1 MPVLETVK
9 WTPDR
14 RLLFKKWFHSE
25 LRNTQ
30 GDRATKET
38 AWQDAIKQWR
48 ARMPE
53 GVKEFPWEG
62 ASNLIFPITAMH
74 ADPVYADMMQT
85 FHAAEFWNVIANRPD
100 RVGSANS
107 MREALK
113 AIDRDFLKMRTVNR
127 RNFLWNTVLGTAIY
141 KTHYKYEARHTR
153 GYNEAGEIAN
163 VVKTISQPKIDWV
176 PLNDFYIPADAW
188 DIDPD
193 APVGGARWVAQQ
205 FRMTL
210 GQLNQKAE
218 ERNLLVEPA
227 WDKSAVKEV
236 SAFIEELG
244 TRETSEGKIENTIRE
259 EDDQFKPFRDPK
271 VTLYECHARFDVN
284 GDGIDE
290 DIVVIWHQP
299 TMTILRA
306 LYQPF
311 LHGKRPF
318 HDINYLPTFSFYGM
332 GIAETSE
339 WAQTTLTKLLNGTV
353 DNVMLVNTRM
363 YSAPLGSNIE
373 PGEPIYPG
381 KIWMVGP
388 NEKVSEVR
396 MGDINP
402 SLPLTMQSLM
412 QWAEL
417 RDSVPEIRS
426 GDMSSLPSRTPA
438 QTTESIL
445 REGKRKFDEIFASMR
460 VPLGTMG
467 LRVIQLVAQYA
478 REDPQHWINYFT
490 NTLGQDDAAKVM
502 DVLQSPIDTIGDSY
516 GVTPM
521 ATSAQSNRFAERQ
534 ELVGLLQILS
544 QIYPQLVQT
553 ALLIEQVPP
562 GSVAA
567 DTALAAYQ
575 GGVEMI
581 SRLLERFDIQNPE
594 QYVPNPPQIQQMVA
608 QRAQQMG
615 QPVPEVQFGQLGGF
629 FGAAP
634 FTAGGQ
640 RPLANILGQG

>member
-1 MPVLETVK
+1 MPTLETVR
-9 WTPDR
+9 WTPAR
-14 RLLFKKWFHSE
+14 RTLFNKWFHSE

-30 GDRATKET
+30 GDRAEKET
-38 AWQDAIKQWR
+38 SWQDHIKQWR
-48 ARMPE
+48 ARLPE
-53 GVKEFPWEG
+53 GVKDFPWEG

-85 FHAAEFWNVIANRPD
+85 FHAGEFWNVVANRGD
-100 RVGSANS
+100 RVAHANS
-107 MREALK
+107 MREAL
-113 AIDRDFLKMRTVNR
+113 AAVDRDFLQMRRVNS
-127 RNFLWNTVLGTAIY
+127 RNFLYNVVLGNGIY
-141 KTHYKYEARHTR
+141 KTHYKHEARHTR
-153 GYNEAGEIAN
+153 GYDDTGKVAN

-188 DIDPD
+188 DINPD

-205 FRMTL
+205 FRLTL

-218 ERNLLVEPA
+218 SRNELIEPG
-227 WDKSAVKEV
+227 WDKAAVKTI

-244 TRETSEGKIENTIRE
+244 TREQSEGKIENTIRE
-259 EDDQFKPFRDPK
+259 EDDQYKPFRDPK
-271 VTLYECHARFDVN
+271 VTLYEVHARFDVN

-299 TMTILRA
+299 TMTIARA

-311 LHGKRPF
+311 MHGQRPYSA
-318 HDINYLPTFSFYGM
+318 IGYLPTFSFYSM

-339 WAQTTLTKLLNGTV
+339 WAQVTLTKLLNGTI

-373 PGEPIYPG
+373 PGESVYPG

-402 SLPLTMQSLM
+402 SLPLTMDSIM

-417 RDSVPEIRS
+417 RDSVPELRS
-426 GDMSSLPSRTPA
+426 GDISSLPSRTPA

-467 LRVIQLVAQYA
+467 LRVMQLIAQYS
-478 REDPQHWINYFT
+478 REDPQRWQNYFV
-490 NTLGQDDAAKVM
+490 NVLGQDDAARVM
-502 DVLQSPIDTIGDSY
+502 EVLNSPIDSIGESY
-516 GVTPM
+516 GVSPM
-521 ATSAQSNRFAERQ
+521 ATSAQSNKFAERQ

-581 SRLLERFDIQNPE
+581 SRLPFEDLEGSREP
-594 QYVPNPPQIQQMVA
+594 
-608 QRAQQMG
+608 RA
-615 QPVPEVQFGQLGGF
+615 
-629 FGAAP
+629 AAVSP
-634 FTAGGQ
+634 RARWRVFSRA
-640 RPLANILGQG
+640 